1 MARRSSALGEEI
13 TLLDESYNEP
23 EAETVDE
30 EESPRLSLREQLE
43 AGFDKISEK
52 DSDESE
58 DEEDTDDASARA
70 GRARDDRGRF
80 AKSQEQQSQES
91 ELEATT
97 EGQDPELAIESA
109 HPATP
114 VLAPSGW
121 DAEEREAFNQ
131 APRKAQEAFVR
142 RETELRR
149 AFQQASERASHV
161 ERTWTEVDQALK
173 PFEQQLGLAG
183 IKPAQAVQQ
192 LMKWQQFLES
202 DTDRALVQLAQ
213 SYGRTFGQLAQVEA
227 RQPQVSP
234 EMRALQ
240 QQVQQLN
247 GLLNQQQQFKQ
258 ESEKA
263 AIAAEVQSFC
273 NETDANGNP
282 LRPYIE
288 HIIED
293 VTQVLQSLR
302 SLKPQAP
309 VRSLLQEAY
318 EKAIWLNPST
328 RELEIRRAAPKPDK
342 QTIEKARRAQKLV
355 NGEAR
360 SAAGP
365 DRSPKS
371 VRDHLLASW
380 EKMNPGSV

>member
-1 MARRSSALGEEI
+1 MARRSSALGEEL
-13 TLLDESYNEP
+13 TLIDEAYHEP
-23 EAETVDE
+23 ETEAVEDE
-30 EESPRLSLREQLE
+30 EPRLSLREQLE
-43 AGFDKISEK
+43 AGFEKISENA
-52 DSDESE
+52 SDEESE
-58 DEEDTDDASARA
+58 SEEDTDSAAEKAS
-70 GRARDDRGRF
+70 RARDEKGRF
-80 AKSQEQQSQES
+80 AKSQEQRSQES

-97 EGQDPELAIESA
+97 EGQETELAIESA
-109 HPATP
+109 QPAPP

-131 APRKAQEAFVR
+131 APRKAQEAFIR

-149 AFQQASERASHV
+149 SFQQASERAAHV
-161 ERTWTEVDQALK
+161 ERTWAEVDQALK

-227 RQPQVSP
+227 QQPQVSP

-247 GLLNQQQQFKQ
+247 GLLNQQQQHKR
-258 ESEKA
+258 ESEYA
-263 AIAAEVQSFC
+263 AMSAEIQSFC
-273 NETDANGNP
+273 AEKDAQGNP

-288 HIIED
+288 HIIDD
-293 VTQVLQSLR
+293 VLPVLQTLR
-302 SLKPQAP
+302 SAKPQAP
-309 VRSLLQEAY
+309 VRALLQEAY

-328 RELEIRRAAPKPDK
+328 RELEIKRANPKPDK
-342 QTIEKARRAQKLV
+342 QAIERARRAQKLV

-360 SAAGP
+360 SAGGP

-380 EKMNPGSV
+380 EKINPGSV